1 MSETYSDLND
11 EGFFSTGNII
21 IFSFLS
27 LLVLLIGKYKN

>member
-1 MSETYSDLND
+1 MSETYSEIKD

-27 LLVLLIGKYKN
+27 LLVIFIGKIY

>member
-1 MSETYSDLND
+1 MSETYSEIKD

-27 LLVLLIGKYKN
+27 LLILLIGIIY